1 MGGRG
6 ADEWCGRGVI
16 AGNWAIHTIESATHS
31 FSVGTTLP
39 QSQGRPVYD
48 VVSVD

>member
-1 MGGRG
+1 MAEED
-6 ADEWCGRGVI
+6 ADEWCGRGVV

-31 FSVGTTLP
+31 FSVGTLP

-48 VVSVD
+48 VVYVE